1 MSLTAE
7 QVEVRKAHV
16 SVSEIA
22 TIAGLNKWETP
33 TELVLRK
40 RNQLPAFEGNSKTRA
55 GHAFES
61 VIAHMVAERTGTR
74 LRRSNITLSNEA
86 YPWLVGHIDRKYE
99 GVQKG
104 LEIKNVGP
112 AYYFRGAWGA
122 DGSDEVP
129 DWYLPQPHGYMLLS
143 GYPAWDVAAFFGGDD
158 MRMYP
163 LERDADIRD
172 WILETT
178 RDFYERYILGPDV
191 PEIDPNHPHALDAL
205 KIIHKAINKL
215 EVQGDDRILHW
226 HRVRMDAK
234 DQVAQLEKVIEVAD
248 AQILKVVGDAG
259 TLHLPDGTR
268 YERRSV
274 ERKGFTVETMSYIQ
288 LKHIKPRAKKESADE

>member
-7 QVEVRKAHV
+7 QIEARKAHV

-22 TIAGLNKWETP
+22 TIAGLNRYETP

-40 RNQLPAFEGNSKTRA
+40 RNALHAFEGNAKTRA

-74 LRRSNITLSNEA
+74 LRRSNVTLTNDM

-99 GVQKG
+99 GLARG

-112 AYYFRGAWGA
+112 AYYFRGAWGE
-122 DGSDEVP
+122 DGSDGVP

-143 GYPAWDVAAFFGGDD
+143 GYALWDVAAFFGGDD
-158 MRMYP
+158 LRLYP
-163 LERDADIRD
+163 LEHDADIRE
-172 WILETT
+172 WIVDTT
-178 RDFYERYILGPDV
+178 KDFYDRYIAGPDL

-205 KIIHKAINKL
+205 KVIHKAINKI

-226 HRVRMDAK
+226 HKVRMDAK
-234 DQVAQLEKVIEVAD
+234 DQIAQLQCVTDAAD
-248 AQILKVVGDAG
+248 AQLLKAFGDAG
-259 TLHLPDGTR
+259 TLTLPDGSR
-268 YERRSV
+268 YERR
-274 ERKGFTVETMSYIQ
+274 EITRKGYTVEDSTYVQ
-288 LKHIKPRAKKESADE
+288 LKHVKPRTKKESNDE